1 VNQRWGTKEQE
12 LSDETVVVV
21 KPGAVCFRIV
31 VASTAWSPYIIGSNK
46 ITHHFQAVKFNGV
59 HFFPISSFSRPTRRG
74 VVLELLDKQHT
85 FFLKF
90 GPFNRE
96 LHY

>member
-1 VNQRWGTKEQE
+1 VGEEMMDVTRGGLVYW
-12 LSDETVVVV
+12 
-21 KPGAVCFRIV
+21 AVCFRIV

-46 ITHHFQAVKFNGV
+46 ITHHFQAMKFNAV

-74 VVLELLDKQHT
+74 VVFELLDKQHA

-90 GPFNRE
+90 LNPRLRVLN
-96 LHY
+96 LVW